1 LTSSSRTFRVF
12 VSSTFSDL
20 REERDALQ
28 QRVFPKLRELCKKY
42 GCSFQAIDLRWGVSN
57 EASLNQQT
65 LNICL
70 REIARSQHT
79 SPRPNFIV
87 LLGNRFGWC
96 PPPSQIPSNEFEKI
110 LGAIKDLKDAEL
122 LKEWYRLDKN
132 AIPFEWRLKSRE
144 LEGQYANYDQWEPVE
159 TRLHN
164 ILSTAVKELNFSVE
178 QQLPYV
184 ASATEQ
190 EIAAGALGVKKAPE
204 HVLCFFRTITGLP
217 KLYNSGTEDFLD
229 LNEKDHTV
237 NEEKQRKI
245 DNLKKRLVA
254 YLPCN
259 VQIYQAQW
267 TTDGIT
273 NNHINRLCNDV
284 LNSLWRIILEE
295 IEHPY
300 LDSTIEIATHIHPD
314 EALDNEGIAHCQF
327 AEQSLRFFVGRRE
340 MLTKIAR
347 YLKENQ
353 RYPLAIVGAGGTG
366 KSALIARAI
375 QQTRESNPKAEIVYR
390 FIGVTPSSSEGRS
403 LLYSLCREI
412 ARRYNLSDINLA
424 IDYNSLVPEL
434 GKRMRQATA
443 DKPLILFLDSIDQL
457 SNTQEACKLIWLPN
471 ELPEHVHVI
480 VSTRPEQMREILL
493 MKHIQTEELTGLSL
507 SEGNDLLSQWLTSVN
522 RALQPAQRKE
532 VLSKFALSDYN
543 PLYLRLAFEQAK
555 LWTSDSGEPSE
566 QLALGIRGI
575 IQKNLI
581 RRLAKESN
589 HGKVLVS
596 RALGYL
602 AASRY
607 GLAEDE
613 LIDLLSRDVQV
624 YGWFLENSYHFP
636 RDLIERA
643 ISFRCNHPTQQ
654 VKNGQPSVDEN
665 AAIDWL
671 KEIRT
676 SLEKREE
683 FLTEILPKEDGP
695 RLPIALWSRL
705 YFDLELYLTE
715 RVKDGSSLLN
725 FYHRELGEVSVK
737 EFLGLGEKR
746 LYHARLADYFRFKT
760 DPHFNRSWTGRDLH
774 GLSELPYHLT
784 AASQYEEAYRTLT
797 DFNFLEHKVAE
808 VDVLERKDENGNLS
822 KIFTGV
828 FQLQEDFERLLN
840 VLTEGGCE
848 PIGDHPIGDHN
859 NQTPLIVTAVESD
872 AGLSVYC
879 PVCNKTSHL
888 EKGLL
893 DKEITCPQE
902 GCNTRLKVNPFVIKR
917 PK

>member
-1 LTSSSRTFRVF
+1 

-20 REERDALQ
+20 EAERDALQ
-28 QRVFPKLRELCKKY
+28 KRVFPRLRELCMQH
-42 GCSFQAIDLRWGVSN
+42 GCRFQAIDLRWGVSN

-87 LLGNRFGWC
+87 LLGNRYGWC

-110 LGAIKDLKDAEL
+110 LGVIKDLKDAEL

-144 LEGQYANYDQWEPVE
+144 LEGQYANYNHWEPVE
-159 TRLHN
+159 THLHN

-178 QQLPYV
+178 QQLPYI

-190 EIAAGALGVKKAPE
+190 EIVAGALGVKKAPE

-217 KLYNSGTEDFLD
+217 QLYNSGTKDFLD
-229 LNEKDHTV
+229 LNEKDQTV

-245 DNLKKRLVA
+245 DNLKKRLAA

-259 VQIYQAQW
+259 IQIYQAQW

-284 LNSLWRIILEE
+284 LSSLWRIILEQ

-300 LDSTIEIATHIHPD
+300 LDSTVEIAAHIHPD
-314 EALDNEGIAHCQF
+314 EVMDNEGIAHCQF

-412 ARRYNLSDINLA
+412 SRRYDLSDINLA
-424 IDYNSLVPEL
+424 IDYNGLVPEL

-443 DKPLILFLDSIDQL
+443 DKPLILFLDSLDQL
-457 SNTQEACKLIWLPN
+457 SDTQEARKLIWLPN

-480 VSTRPEQMREILL
+480 VSIRPEQMRGVLL
-493 MKHIQTEELTGLSL
+493 MKHMQEEELTGLSL
-507 SEGNDLLSQWLTSVN
+507 SEGDDLLSQWLTSIN
-522 RALQPAQRKE
+522 RTLQPAQRKE
-532 VLSKFALSDYN
+532 VLDKFALSDYN
-543 PLYLRLAFEQAK
+543 PLYLRLAFEQAQ

-581 RRLAKESN
+581 GRLAKESN

-596 RALGYL
+596 RTLGYL

-624 YGWFLENSYHFP
+624 YGWFLENIYHFP
-636 RDLIERA
+636 RDLIEMA
-643 ISFRCNHPTQQ
+643 ISFNRNHPTQQ
-654 VKNGQPSVDEN
+654 VKNGQPPIDEEN

-683 FLTEILPKEDGP
+683 FLTEIIPKEDGP

-725 FYHRELGEVSVK
+725 FYHRELGEVSGK
-737 EFLGLGEKR
+737 EFLDLGEKR

-760 DPHFNRSWTGRDLH
+760 DPHSNHSWTGRDLH

-784 AASQYEEAYRTLT
+784 AASQHEEAYRTLT
-797 DFNFLEHKVAE
+797 DFNFLEHKAAE

-840 VLTEGGCE
+840 VIPEVGCE
-848 PIGDHPIGDHN
+848 QSGDHN

-888 EKGLL
+888 EKDLI